1 VSRQVERK
9 IVNEIPSSSREKIN
23 ALITALSSNY
33 ESGKRLIRKSSRLAS
48 LYNSKWFVVYVQT
61 DKEKPDLIDPKL
73 QRFLLN
79 NFKLATELGAEV
91 VELKN
96 NDIAKSIVD
105 FAKSKEGSL
114 IVIGKPVFSIL
125 YRLKLKNFF
134 RELTYYTSQEN
145 IDIFM
150 VSSDEKAK
158 K

>member
-1 VSRQVERK
+1 
-9 IVNEIPSSSREKIN
+9 
-23 ALITALSSNY
+23 
-33 ESGKRLIRKSSRLAS
+33 
-48 LYNSKWFVVYVQT
+48 
-61 DKEKPDLIDPKL
+61 
-73 QRFLLN
+73 
-79 NFKLATELGAEV
+79 
-91 VELKN
+91 
-96 NDIAKSIVD
+96 
-105 FAKSKEGSL
+105 L